1 MRISRQNSLSGGR
14 EILVLTVVALSLSA
28 KAQILTA
35 DNEASCGD
43 SECVA
48 INKCPAVL
56 KLVFK
61 VGLTALLSLW

>member
-1 MRISRQNSLSGGR
+1 MTISRHNS
-14 EILVLTVVALSLSA
+14 LVLTVVALSLSA

>member
-1 MRISRQNSLSGGR
+1 MTISRHNS
-14 EILVLTVVALSLSA
+14 LVLTVVALSLSA
-28 KAQILTA
+28 RAQILTA
-35 DNEASCGD
+35 DNEALCGD

>member
-1 MRISRQNSLSGGR
+1 MRVSRHNSLSGRR

-28 KAQILTA
+28 RAQILTA
-35 DNEASCGD
+35 DNEALCGD

-48 INKCPAVL
+48 INMCPAVL

>member
-1 MRISRQNSLSGGR
+1 M
-14 EILVLTVVALSLSA
+14 LTVVALSLSA